1 MKRWKKIVIFALI
14 LVLPISMWASGAMA
28 SHCQMSDTS
37 SHPTHSQMDDHV
49 SSHANDRLPSP
60 ESNDHSNCECDYNLN
75 CSVSGCSVTALING
89 ISINPKL
96 SNQTEYQFINSHIAH
111 TDPDQLFRPPIS
123 IS

>member
-14 LVLPISMWASGAMA
+14 LVLPISMWTSGAMA

-37 SHPTHSQMDDHV
+37 SHPAHSQMDDHV
-49 SSHANDRLPSP
+49 SSHANDRLLSL

-96 SNQTEYQFINSHIAH
+96 SNQTEYEIINSHIAL